1 MAAPPPSPQV
11 KSVKFT
17 LRDPVPLTLPGPKSG
32 HVIRSNCHVTELNPY
47 SRTVTYIS
55 FRNYYSHTLS
65 VKYLPQEKALSQ
77 PESWCYCLKNYV
89 LMKSG
94 PHSETGGQDWFN
106 IEINLSDVERLRLIL
121 RQPSSN
127 WEQFHISDIQLYCK
141 VYSHSAETDTHSA
154 EIDTC
159 SAETDTHSDS
169 MEIVEKMLEITR
181 RLSENN

>member
-1 MAAPPPSPQV
+1 MADPPPPQV

-17 LRDPVPLTLPGPKSG
+17 LRDTVPLTLPGLKSD

-47 SRTVTYIS
+47 SRIVTYIS
-55 FRNYYSHTLS
+55 FRNFYTHTVS
-65 VKYLPQEKALSQ
+65 IKFLPQGKGLSQ
-77 PESWCYCLKNYV
+77 PESWRYCLKNYV
-89 LMKSG
+89 LMRSG

-127 WEQFHISDIQLYCK
+127 WERFDISNIQLYCK
-141 VYSHSAETDTHSA
+141 VRSHSAETDTHS
-154 EIDTC
+154 E
-159 SAETDTHSDS
+159 ETDTHSGS

-181 RLSENN
+181 QLSENN